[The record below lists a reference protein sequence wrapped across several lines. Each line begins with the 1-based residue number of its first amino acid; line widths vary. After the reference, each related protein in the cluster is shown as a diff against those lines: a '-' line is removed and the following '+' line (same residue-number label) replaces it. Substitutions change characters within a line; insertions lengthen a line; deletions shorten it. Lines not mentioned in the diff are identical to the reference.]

1 MRVGRRATR
10 QLEHEEVPLGE
21 NCFDREAINYMINA
35 LTLVLFLIFLWL
47 HVVEFTE
54 NYSDLVFDSYSSST
68 QFAVDP
74 VINFGVCAQYGHWG
88 LSSSFVPVMFLC
100 NSWLIKASMLAW

>member
-1 MRVGRRATR
+1 
-10 QLEHEEVPLGE
+10 
-21 NCFDREAINYMINA
+21 MINA

-88 LSSSFVPVMFLC
+88 LSFFFFFFRSSNDFM
-100 NSWLIKASMLAW
+100 